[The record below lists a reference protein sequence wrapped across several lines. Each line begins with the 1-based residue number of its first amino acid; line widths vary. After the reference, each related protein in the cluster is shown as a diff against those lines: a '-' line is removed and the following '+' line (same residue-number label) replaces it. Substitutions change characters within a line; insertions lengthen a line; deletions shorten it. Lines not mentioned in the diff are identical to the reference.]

1 MKKTFL
7 IVLLVLFLSPLAV
20 SAIPLNLDY
29 PEFGK
34 IKLNCDKITPAEEK
48 DGVKCGQDLKN
59 LATWVYSAIVI
70 ISGLA
75 AFVMLVWGG
84 ITWMSSA
91 GSPTAISDAKDRI
104 QKALLG
110 LLLVLASFLIL
121 QVINPELTVLKI
133 PTP

>member
-1 MKKTFL
+1 MKRF
-7 IVLLVLFLSPLAV
+7 LLVVAILTIFIVPLHV
-20 SAIPLNLDY
+20 FAITLNLDY
-29 PEFGK
+29 PEFGGVD
-34 IKLNCDKITPAEEK
+34 LNRK
-48 DGVKCGQDLKN
+48 DDQGLDR
-59 LATWVYSAIVI
+59 LAKWLYTGIVI

-121 QVINPELTVLKI
+121 QVINPELTVLNI
-133 PTP
+133 PKP

>member
-1 MKKTFL
+1 MKRILPLL
-7 IVLLVLFLSPLAV
+7 ILITIALPFGAQAALCDGKDNG
-20 SAIPLNLDY
+20 LNLCY
-29 PEFGK
+29 PNFGGRLTLNTPLDGL
-34 IKLNCDKITPAEEK
+34 IKWFYT
-48 DGVKCGQDLKN
+48 
-59 LATWVYSAIVI
+59 TIVT

-91 GSPTAISDAKDRI
+91 GSPTAISDARGRI
-104 QKALLG
+104 QSALLG

-121 QVINPELTVLKI
+121 QVVNPELTVLNI